1 MRVGAALAVRK
12 NGTVT
17 ASTPQVFD
25 RIDSVRAALDE
36 HRLAGRSIALVPTM
50 GALHDGHLGLVE
62 RAGELADVVIV
73 SIFVNPLQFSPT
85 EDLDRYPRTLD
96 ADLEALGDRAQM
108 VFAPSVSDMYPDGPT
123 QTRVTA
129 GDVGALYEGAYRAG
143 HFDGVLTVVAKLL
156 NVVQPQFALFG
167 QKDAQQI
174 FLVRQMVRDLNLPV
188 SIEAASTVR
197 EADGLALSS
206 RNRFLDGTARRA
218 ALVLS
223 AGLRAATD
231 AVEGGREHG
240 GRSGRPGVDAA
251 LAVARSLIES
261 EPAVKL
267 DYLVAV
273 DPRTFLQVS
282 GAYSGPVTML
292 VAARVGDTRLIDN
305 TQFVV
310 E

>member
-1 MRVGAALAVRK
+1 MPRRRVTRVCAALAVRK

-17 ASTPQVFD
+17 ASTPQLFD
-25 RIDSVRAALDE
+25 RIDSVRAALHE

-62 RAGELADVVIV
+62 HAGELADVVIV
-73 SIFVNPLQFSPT
+73 SIFVNPLQFAPT

-96 ADLEALGDRAQM
+96 ADLAALGGRAHM
-108 VFAPSVSDMYPDGPT
+108 VFAPSVTDMYPDGPT

-129 GDVGALYEGAYRAG
+129 GDVGELYEGAYRPG

-188 SIEAASTVR
+188 SIEAAVTVR
-197 EADGLALSS
+197 DPDGLALSS
-206 RNRFLDGTARRA
+206 RNRFLDGAARSA
-218 ALVLS
+218 ALALS
-223 AGLRAATD
+223 AGLREAAD
-231 AVEGGREHG
+231 AAAQ
-240 GRSGRPGVDAA
+240 GVDAA
-251 LAVARSLIES
+251 LAAARTRLS
-261 EPAVKL
+261 EEAAVRL

-273 DPRTFLQVS
+273 DPRTFLQVD
-282 GAYSGPVTML
+282 GAYRGPVTVL
-292 VAARVGDTRLIDN
+292 VAARVGGTRLIDN
-305 TQFVV
+305 IQFDIG
-310 E
+310 